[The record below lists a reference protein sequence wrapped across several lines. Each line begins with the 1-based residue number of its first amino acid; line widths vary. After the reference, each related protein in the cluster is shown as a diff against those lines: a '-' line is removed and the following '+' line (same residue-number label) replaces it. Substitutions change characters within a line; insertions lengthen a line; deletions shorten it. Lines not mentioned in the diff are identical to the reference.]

1 MLKHTDGEVLTVDCT
16 TSGKMILTNDGT
28 PPSGP
33 IVEGGGLGNLRRRV
47 EEEGGTMTVESA
59 PRFRLTI
66 EMKRK

>member
-47 EEEGGTMTVESA
+47 EGEGGTMTVESA